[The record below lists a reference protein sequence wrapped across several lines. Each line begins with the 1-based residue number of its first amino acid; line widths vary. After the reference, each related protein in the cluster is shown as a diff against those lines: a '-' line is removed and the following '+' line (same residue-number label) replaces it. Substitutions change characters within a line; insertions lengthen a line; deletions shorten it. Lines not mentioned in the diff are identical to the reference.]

1 MLRLER
7 TKRLKLLPAIAA
19 IPTVSAA
26 TTTITAAATASAASV
41 TPAATTATA
50 ASPATAGASVA
61 AATTTT
67 SAPAL
72 GLRLGLIDHQVAPAE
87 ILAVQGIDG
96 FLRVFVGRD
105 FDEGE
110 SAGLA
115 RETVA
120 DEGDSGGSYT
130 DLREP
135 LMDLFFRGGKWEVA
149 YVELL
154 HLRTPFIRNPRASRG
169 ALKGQGR
176 TQSRCTESGHRGA

>member
-1 MLRLER
+1 LKRLE
-7 TKRLKLLPAIAA
+7 LLPAIAA

-26 TTTITAAATASAASV
+26 TTTIAAAATTTAASVAATATTASAAS
-41 TPAATTATA
+41 PATTA
-50 ASPATAGASVA
+50 ASVA
-61 AATTTT
+61 AATTTA

-72 GLRLGLIDHQVAPAE
+72 SLWLGLINNQVTPAE

-96 FLRVFVGRD
+96 FLRVFIGRD

-115 RETVA
+115 GETVT
-120 DEGDSGGSYT
+120 DEGDSGRRYT

-135 LMDLFFRGGKWEVA
+135 LMDLVFRRGKWEVA

-169 ALKGQGR
+169 AR
-176 TQSRCTESGHRGA
+176 